1 MTLTFRISIKTM
13 QVRLWGRCIP
23 TAEAALLHPLASALS
38 PSALLLSPSACSAS
52 SFSSSHT
59 DILFLSNNT
68 TVSIV
73 FRINLL
79 NICCNNFS
87 FWHCLCLMCQ
97 VKDISFQVAIYQF
110 LYLSTRSLEALR
122 APTSRLQPFGL
133 ALGPSG
139 LLDFV
144 LHALRALRPC
154 DPRINAMMG

>member
-1 MTLTFRISIKTM
+1 M

-23 TAEAALLHPLASALS
+23 TVEQALLHPLASALS

-97 VKDISFQVAIYQF
+97 VKDISFQVAIYLF
-110 LYLSTRSLEALR
+110 LYLSISAAVKLVRERGSRGYAAHL
-122 APTSRLQPFGL
+122 TSIVIRLPAIATTNLIIFPATHNWQK
-133 ALGPSG
+133 
-139 LLDFV
+139 FV
-144 LHALRALRPC
+144 KSRF
-154 DPRINAMMG
+154 